1 MKITKRKIIIIV
13 SSAIAVVAIIV
24 AVVFLLC
31 RNNNVEEESSDSEG
45 QEDVAVETRFGI
57 PIDDYN
63 ILSDTVRDGDYL
75 STILGKYGISM
86 TLVDKIARM
95 SHDSVN
101 YTRISVGR
109 PYSVFVSPGDT
120 LNTAKYFVYENS
132 ALQYT
137 VFDFRDSVAV
147 ARRYHDVDTVECTA
161 SGRIETSLW
170 NALTSKGY
178 DWDLAIEMSQVW
190 AWTVDF
196 YALQTDN
203 WFKVVYDEYRVDG
216 KTVKFGKVHAGVFY
230 HNGKEQWSIPFTQDS
245 ITTFFDTTGMSM
257 RKAFLKAPLK
267 YTRVSSRYTN
277 SRMHPIHHVPKAH
290 LAVDFSAPMG
300 TPIYAASDG
309 RITIRQYGNGAGNY
323 VKIRHNGVYETVY
336 MHMSKFGKYNVG
348 DYVAQGDVIGYVG
361 STGWSTGPHL
371 HYEVHE
377 NGKKINPLTFDPPPA
392 EPVDPANMERFNK
405 EKRPWIEK
413 INKIEL

>member
-1 MKITKRKIIIIV
+1 MKFTKKRI
-13 SSAIAVVAIIV
+13 AIIV
-24 AVVFLLC
+24 LAAIV
-31 RNNNVEEESSDSEG
+31 
-45 QEDVAVETRFGI
+45 VAVAISVVLVLCLRKTADENCAPLPEAPVETCFGI
-57 PIDDYN
+57 PVDGWKI
-63 ILSDTVRDGDYL
+63 ISDTVRDGDYL
-75 STILGKYGISM
+75 STILGRYGIPM
-86 TLVDKIARM
+86 TVVDKISRM
-95 SHDSVN
+95 NDSAD

-109 PYSVFVSPGDT
+109 PYSVFAENGDS

-132 ALQYT
+132 ALQFT

-147 ARRYHDVDTVECTA
+147 ERRYHEVDTVECTA
-161 SGRIETSLW
+161 SGRIESSLW
-170 NALTSKGY
+170 NALVAKGY

-203 WFKVVYDEYRVDG
+203 WFKVVYDEYRVEG
-216 KTVKFGKVHAGVFY
+216 KTVKIGKVRAGVFY

-245 ITTFFDTTGMSM
+245 VTTFFDTTGMSM
-257 RKAFLKAPLK
+257 RKTFLKAPLK

-336 MHMSKFGKYNVG
+336 MHLSKFGKYNVG
-348 DYVAQGDVIGYVG
+348 DYVAQGDIIGYVG

-377 NGKKINPLTFDPPPA
+377 NGRKINPLTFDPPPA
-392 EPVDPANMERFNK
+392 EPVDSANMERFNK
-405 EKRPWIEK
+405 EKRPWIDK
-413 INKIEL
+413 IKSIELK

>member
-1 MKITKRKIIIIV
+1 MTVKSRRILIIIICLFAILGGISVFIFLPSKQDTMPLEAPV
-13 SSAIAVVAIIV
+13 S
-24 AVVFLLC
+24 
-31 RNNNVEEESSDSEG
+31 EEEII
-45 QEDVAVETRFGI
+45 ETRFGL
-57 PIDDYN
+57 PISQWRIITDTVKQGEYLGN
-63 ILSDTVRDGDYL
+63 ILQR
-75 STILGKYGISM
+75 YGI
-86 TLVDKIARM
+86 TATAIDKIAKTAT
-95 SHDSVN
+95 DSLDF
-101 YTRISVGR
+101 TRISVGNA
-109 PYSVFVSPGDT
+109 YSVFVQPDDSS
-120 LNTAKYFVYENS
+120 NTAKYFVYENS
-132 ALQYT
+132 AMRYT
-137 VFDFRDSVAV
+137 VFDFTDTISIEQH
-147 ARRYHDVDTVECTA
+147 YHDIDTVECTA
-161 SGRIETSLW
+161 AGRIETSLW
-170 NALTSKGY
+170 NALVAKGY
-178 DWDLAIEMSQVW
+178 DWDLALEMSQVW

-216 KTVKFGKVHAGVFY
+216 KRVKFGKVHAGVFY

-245 ITTFFDTTGMSM
+245 ITTFFDTCGMSM

-267 YTRVSSRYTN
+267 FTRVSSRYTN

-290 LAVDFSAPMG
+290 LAVDFSAPTG

-309 RITIRQYGNGAGNY
+309 RITVRKYGTGAGNY
-323 VKIRHNGVYETVY
+323 VTIRHNAVYQTVY

-348 DYVAQGDVIGYVG
+348 DYVSQGDVIGYVG

-392 EPVDPANMERFNK
+392 EPIDSANMQRFEI

-413 INKIEL
+413 INAIEL

>member
-1 MKITKRKIIIIV
+1 MKFTKKRI
-13 SSAIAVVAIIV
+13 AIIV
-24 AVVFLLC
+24 LAAIV
-31 RNNNVEEESSDSEG
+31 
-45 QEDVAVETRFGI
+45 VAVAISVVLVLCLRKTADENCAPLPEAQVETCFGI
-57 PIDDYN
+57 PVDGWKI
-63 ILSDTVRDGDYL
+63 ISDTVRDGDYL
-75 STILGKYGISM
+75 STILGRYGIPM
-86 TLVDKIARM
+86 TVVDKISRM
-95 SHDSVN
+95 NDSAD

-109 PYSVFVSPGDT
+109 PYSVFAENGDS

-132 ALQYT
+132 ALQFT

-147 ARRYHDVDTVECTA
+147 ERRYHEVDTVECTA
-161 SGRIETSLW
+161 SGRIESSLW
-170 NALTSKGY
+170 NALVAKGY

-203 WFKVVYDEYRVDG
+203 WFKVVYDEYRVEG
-216 KTVKFGKVHAGVFY
+216 KTVKIGKVRAGVFY

-245 ITTFFDTTGMSM
+245 VTTFFDTTGMSM
-257 RKAFLKAPLK
+257 RKTFLKAPLK

-336 MHMSKFGKYNVG
+336 MHLSKFGKYNVG
-348 DYVAQGDVIGYVG
+348 DYVAQGDIIGYVG

-377 NGKKINPLTFDPPPA
+377 NGRKINPLTFDPPPA
-392 EPVDPANMERFNK
+392 EPVDSANMERFNK
-405 EKRPWIEK
+405 EKRPWIDK
-413 INKIEL
+413 IKSIELK

>member
-1 MKITKRKIIIIV
+1 MKISKKKLAIIISLALAFAIV
-13 SSAIAVVAIIV
+13 IAVVLI
-24 AVVFLLC
+24 FCLK
-31 RNNNVEEESSDSEG
+31 NNRAGSEEPPIEEKPI
-45 QEDVAVETRFGI
+45 ETRFGI
-57 PIDDYN
+57 PIDGWN
-63 ILSDTVRDGDYL
+63 IIVDTVRDGDYL

-86 TLVDKIARM
+86 SMVDKIAHM
-95 SHDSVN
+95 KDSVD

-109 PYSVFVSPGDT
+109 PYSVFAEQDDS
-120 LNTAKYFVYENS
+120 LNTARYFVYENS
-132 ALQYT
+132 VLQYT
-137 VFDFRDSVAV
+137 VFDFRDSISIE
-147 ARRYHDVDTVECTA
+147 RRYHEVDTVECTA

-203 WFKVVYDEYRVDG
+203 WFKVIYDEYRVDG

-267 YTRVSSRYTN
+267 FTRVSSRYTN

-336 MHMSKFGKYNVG
+336 MHLSKFGKYNVG
-348 DYVAQGDVIGYVG
+348 DYVAQGDIIGYVG

-377 NGKKINPLTFDPPPA
+377 NGRKINPLTFDPPPA
-392 EPVDPANMERFNK
+392 EPVDSANMERFNK

>member
-1 MKITKRKIIIIV
+1 MKKLKGKIAIIV
-13 SSAIAVVAIIV
+13 LVAIAVVAAVAIAIV
-24 AVVFLLC
+24 FYLK
-31 RNNNVEEESSDSEG
+31 NNAEDIKEPQQEEKPVEK
-45 QEDVAVETRFGI
+45 RFGI
-57 PIDDYN
+57 PIDGWN
-63 ILSDTVRDGDYL
+63 IITDTVRDGDYL
-75 STILGKYGISM
+75 STLLGKYGVSM
-86 TLVDKIARM
+86 AIVDKIARLK
-95 SHDSVN
+95 DSVD

-109 PYSVFVSPGDT
+109 PYSVFALPDDS
-120 LNTAKYFVYENS
+120 LNTAKYFIYENS
-132 ALQYT
+132 VLQYT
-137 VFDFRDSVAV
+137 VFDFRDSVAIE
-147 ARRYHDVDTVECTA
+147 RRYHDVDTVECTA
-161 SGRIETSLW
+161 SGRIESSLW
-170 NALTSKGY
+170 NALTSRGY

-257 RKAFLKAPLK
+257 RRAFLKAPLK
-267 YTRVSSRYTN
+267 FTRVSSRYSN

-309 RITIRQYGNGAGNY
+309 RITVRKYGNGAGNY
-323 VKIRHNGVYETVY
+323 VQIRHNSVYETVY

-392 EPVDPANMERFNK
+392 EPVDSANMERFNK